1 MFKIKNKVYA
11 RFHDD
16 VFELATIR
24 DIYTNEDGE
33 KFYLCKAKK
42 KSKHGITLELWL
54 SIEDLQPLIHINLP
68 EKRDDEEKYK
78 GDE

>member
-42 KSKHGITLELWL
+42 KSKHGVQIELWL
-54 SIEDLQPLIHINLP
+54 DTEDLQPLIHIDLP
-68 EKRDDEEKYK
+68 SSRNIVKKEDE
-78 GDE
+78 DE